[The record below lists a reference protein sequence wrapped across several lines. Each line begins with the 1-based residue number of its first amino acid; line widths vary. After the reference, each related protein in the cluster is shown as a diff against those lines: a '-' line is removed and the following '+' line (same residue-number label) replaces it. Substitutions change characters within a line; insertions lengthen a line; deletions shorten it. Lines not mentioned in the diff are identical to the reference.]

1 MSRLPALKRH
11 APAEDAAGRVHS
23 EVPPGAMLA
32 ASGLEVSYGRNKV
45 LYGVDLH
52 VCAGEVLAV
61 LGTNG
66 AGKSTLLRAI
76 SGLTPPRR
84 GRVVFGGT
92 ETTGWTPMRMA
103 RAGLAY
109 MPGGRGIFPDLNVG
123 ENLRMATWVSRGD
136 KAHTAAA
143 VRRALELFPALSTRL
158 DDRAGLLSGGQ
169 QQMLALAQ
177 ALVQGPVGENGRP
190 GIRVL
195 LIDELSLGLA
205 PTIVAE
211 LLEVVRKLRDDGMAV
226 VLVEQSAELALK
238 VSDRAMFLEKGE
250 VRFAGPAL
258 EILERGDLIRSVFL
272 AGALEQADASL
283 PDVHNL
289 PPGDAL
295 PHRAGEQLALLD
307 APREQTHPGMLTAR
321 PRANGAAAAGTVY
334 PHHTGDARIAIA
346 ARGLRKTFGGVAAIA
361 GVDLDVRP
369 GEIVGLMGPN
379 GAGKTTILDA
389 LSGFLVPDEGTVYV
403 AGRDVTELTP
413 QARAHL
419 GLGRSFQDARLFPG
433 LTVTETIAVS
443 CERWV
448 TSREPI
454 AAALRLPASLLSE
467 IEIADRV
474 ERIISLLGLGV
485 FRDRFA
491 TQLSTGSRRLVEF
504 GCLLAQEPDV
514 LLLDEP
520 AAGLSRAEAETM
532 GPLLRRIREATQS
545 ALVIVEHDVALL
557 RRTCDRMIALESGR
571 VVAEGPPED
580 VLADPVVIA
589 TYLGTADVG

>member
-1 MSRLPALKRH
+1 MSRFAVLRRGGAAPVG
-11 APAEDAAGRVHS
+11 APARVAP
-23 EVPPGAMLA
+23 EAPAGAMLSA
-32 ASGLEVSYGRNKV
+32 TALEVSYGRNKV

-52 VCAGEVLAV
+52 VSAGEVLAV

-76 SGLTPPRR
+76 SGLTPPKR

-109 MPGGRGIFPDLNVG
+109 MPGGRGIFPDLTVG
-123 ENLRMATWVSRGD
+123 ENLRMATWVSRHD
-136 KAHTAAA
+136 KAYATAAVKRA
-143 VRRALELFPALSTRL
+143 VELFPGLSSRL

-169 QQMLALAQ
+169 QQMLALGQ
-177 ALVQGPVGENGRP
+177 ALVQGPVGEEGRP

-205 PTIVAE
+205 PAIVAE
-211 LLEVVRKLRDDGMAV
+211 LLDVVRHLRDEGMAV

-250 VRFAGPAL
+250 VRFSGPAL
-258 EILERGDLIRSVFL
+258 GILERGDLIRSVFL
-272 AGALEQADASL
+272 AGALEQADKDL

-289 PPGDAL
+289 PEADAL
-295 PHRAGEQLALLD
+295 PHVDGVQLALLEVAEPPAAQGGGPSGPATGP
-307 APREQTHPGMLTAR
+307 APEI
-321 PRANGAAAAGTVY
+321 Y
-334 PHHTGDARIAIA
+334 PHHGGDVRVAIA
-346 ARGLRKTFGGVAAIA
+346 ARGLRKSFGGVAAIA
-361 GVDLDVRP
+361 GVDLDVLP

-389 LSGFLVPDEGTVYV
+389 LSGFLVPDEGSVSL
-403 AGRDVTELTP
+403 AGRDVTALTP

-419 GLGRSFQDARLFPG
+419 GLGRSFQDAKLFPG

-448 TSREPI
+448 TSREPL

-467 IEIADRV
+467 IEISERV
-474 ERIISLLGLGV
+474 ERIIALLGLGV

-491 TQLSTGSRRLVEF
+491 GQLSTGSRRLVEF

-520 AAGLSRAEAETM
+520 AAGLSRAEAEMM
-532 GPLLRRIREATQS
+532 GPLLKRIREATQS

-557 RRTCDRMIALESGR
+557 RRTCDRIVALESGR
-571 VVAEGPPED
+571 VVAQGRPDD
-580 VLADPVVIA
+580 VLADPTVIA
-589 TYLGTADVG
+589 TYLGTATVE